1 MRGVRVPPVSAIVL
15 RGVPVLRDVKADL
28 RARIE
33 ALAGV
38 GVTPGLGTVLV
49 GDDQASAKYVGM
61 KHKDCAEL
69 GIASRDVRL
78 PGDAGQAQVDAV
90 VDELNA
96 DPTVDGYLLQHPFP
110 RHLDFEA
117 ALLRVDPAKDVDGL
131 HPVNLGRLVQ
141 GVAGPRP
148 CTPAGVQALLAH
160 YDVPVAGRHVVIV
173 GRGLTVG
180 KPLAN
185 LLALKEPG
193 ANAAVTLLHTGVADL
208 RPHVADADVV
218 IAAAGAPG
226 IISRA
231 MVKPGAAVVQ
241 TGTTIVDGS
250 YLPDV
255 DDDVAEVAGWFAPV
269 TGSVG
274 PMTRAMLLTN
284 CVQAAEARAMRTP
297 SQP

>member
-1 MRGVRVPPVSAIVL
+1 MSATL
-15 RGVPVLRDVKADL
+15 LQGVPVLREVKADL
-28 RARIE
+28 RARVE
-33 ALAGV
+33 ALAAA

-49 GDDQASAKYVGM
+49 GDDPASAMYVGM
-61 KHKDCAEL
+61 KHKDCAGL
-69 GIASRDVRL
+69 GIRSADVRL
-78 PGDAGQAQVDAV
+78 PADATSTDVAEAVDR
-90 VDELNA
+90 LNEDA
-96 DPTVDGYLLQHPFP
+96 AVDGFLLQHPFP
-110 RHLDFEA
+110 RHLDFES

-141 GVAGPRP
+141 GVDGPRP
-148 CTPAGVQALLAH
+148 CTPRGIQVLLAH
-160 YDVPVAGRHVVIV
+160 YGVPVAGRHVVIV

-185 LLALKEPG
+185 LLALKGPD
-193 ANAAVTLLHTGVADL
+193 ANAAVTLLHTGVADIA
-208 RPHVADADVV
+208 PYVAEADVV
-218 IAAAGAPG
+218 VAAAGSPG

-241 TGTTIVDGS
+241 TGTTIVDGA

-284 CVQAAEARAMRTP
+284 CVVAAERRAAG
-297 SQP
+297 

>member
-1 MRGVRVPPVSAIVL
+1 MSATL
-15 RGVPVLRDVKADL
+15 LYGVPVLRGVKVDL

-33 ALAGV
+33 ALATV
-38 GVTPGLGTVLV
+38 GVTPGLGTLLV
-49 GDDQASAKYVGM
+49 GDDPASAVYVGM
-61 KHKDCAEL
+61 KHKNCAEL
-69 GIASRDVRL
+69 GIASEDVRL
-78 PGDAGQAQVDAV
+78 PSGATQAEVDEV
-90 VDELNA
+90 VDRLNA
-96 DPTVDGYLLQHPFP
+96 AGTIDGYLLQHPFP
-110 RHLDFEA
+110 KHLDFEA

-141 GVAGPRP
+141 GVVGPRP
-148 CTPAGVQALLAH
+148 CTPAGIKALLAH
-160 YDVPVAGRHVVIV
+160 YDVPVEGRHVVIV

-180 KPLAN
+180 KALAN
-185 LLALKEPG
+185 LLSLKEPG
-193 ANAAVTLLHTGVADL
+193 ANAAVTLLHTGVADIA
-208 RPHVADADVV
+208 HYVADADVV
-218 IAAAGAPG
+218 VAAAGSPG

-241 TGTTIVDGS
+241 TGTTILDGA

-284 CVQAAEARAMRTP
+284 CVEAAERRVVAD
-297 SQP
+297 